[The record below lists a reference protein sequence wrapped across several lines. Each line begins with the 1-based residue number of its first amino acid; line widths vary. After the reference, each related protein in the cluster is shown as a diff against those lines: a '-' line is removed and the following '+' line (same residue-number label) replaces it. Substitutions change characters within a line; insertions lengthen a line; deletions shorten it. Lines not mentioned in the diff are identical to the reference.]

1 MRRWSAAVLS
11 ATSLAVKRFHDRAAA
26 TGLPNTPALEST
38 ARESLAPD
46 TPNRGALPITNRMKI
61 LLVEDHDD
69 TRGVLLKLL
78 ERWGHAVTATAYVT
92 EAVGLLANFRF
103 DLLLSDIGLPDGDG
117 YRLVTEAKRRQSLQA
132 VALTA
137 WASTA
142 DRENGR
148 RAGFDHYLTKPLDVT
163 RLLSLIGRS

>member
-1 MRRWSAAVLS
+1 MCR
-11 ATSLAVKRFHDRAAA
+11 
-26 TGLPNTPALEST
+26 T
-38 ARESLAPD
+38 A
-46 TPNRGALPITNRMKI
+46 GALAGCVVCLTITSWQVFALTLFRQSCASDTRDRPAFPNLKGMKI

-78 ERWGHAVTATAYVT
+78 QRWGHAVSATAYVT
-92 EAVGLLANFRF
+92 EALGLLGDFRF

-117 YRLVTEAKRRQSLQA
+117 FSLVTEAKRRQPLQA

-163 RLLSLIGRS
+163 RLLSLIGRC